1 MIIFFFCPINY
12 QFQSGSAVSFLPA
25 FGFLCLRNVPCFFS
39 MPVIFLR
46 PGQTLAAFNATSC
59 NIVGQNM
66 LHTFAHHVVICCN
79 ILDDVVSNLKT
90 ARFFVQHFGY
100 WCCAGLATFIQLGRT
115 RACVLGPVVACQGP
129 GAHKHPH
136 VATSGNN
143 VVRCCVEM
151 LRAFDLGFN
160 VIVKVKRLQWIRRK
174 MLFTGQIVER
184 KLCPKFLV
192 KMALSQTQNQGHS
205 FSYTNLSLRQWI

>member
-1 MIIFFFCPINY
+1 MKHKTHSSSKRIRNLTVPNVCLCPAKQQIALSFPLTSERPRNPPFGWLALIKKMDFFPVLSIH
-12 QFQSGSAVSFLPA
+12 SLKVSLLCHSYLP
-25 FGFLCLRNVPCFFS
+25 FGFLCLRNVHCFFS

-100 WCCAGLATFIQLGRT
+100 
-115 RACVLGPVVACQGP
+115 
-129 GAHKHPH
+129 
-136 VATSGNN
+136 
-143 VVRCCVEM
+143 
-151 LRAFDLGFN
+151 
-160 VIVKVKRLQWIRRK
+160 
-174 MLFTGQIVER
+174 
-184 KLCPKFLV
+184 
-192 KMALSQTQNQGHS
+192 
-205 FSYTNLSLRQWI
+205 